1 MPRKIIA
8 LLVSLLAV
16 AFAFGAMAAIRW
28 PSIVMILGM
37 INEDNLGPVMAD
49 VDWRELGIHYGLP
62 YFLAALCFYTSSVL
76 VTQRRHGALS
86 WYLMGCAVGF
96 PYALLVDFEEGWW
109 RDPSTAE
116 GVVAGAGAIATLL
129 AMAIWDLRKGKKVK
143 LKEVPPGEPADAEDE
158 TVTIPAA
165 LQRAIAANPA
175 LAHQTAAEAPAK
187 PKIMRRPP
195 PMVMAQRAH
204 FAREGQKMLAK
215 KAARRT

>member
-37 INEDNLGPVMAD
+37 INEDNLGPLMAD
-49 VDWRELGIHYGLP
+49 VDWRQLGIHYGLP
-62 YFLAALCFYTSSVL
+62 YFLAAMCLYTASVL

-96 PYALLVDFEEGWW
+96 PYAFLVDFEEGWW

-116 GVVAGAGAIATLL
+116 GAVAGAGAIAIML
-129 AMAIWDLRKGKKVK
+129 AIAMWDLRKGKKIKVK
-143 LKEVPPGEPADAEDE
+143 PEPAAEAEEE

-165 LQRAIAANPA
+165 LLRAMAANPA
-175 LAHQTAAEAPAK
+175 LAHQAPEAAPAR
-187 PKIMRRPP
+187 PKVMKRPP
-195 PMVMAQRAH
+195 PMVLAQRRH
-204 FAREGQKMLAK
+204 FAREGQKMMAK
-215 KAARRT
+215 KAARRG

>member
-1 MPRKIIA
+1 MPRKLVA
-8 LLVSLLAV
+8 LLVSLFAV

-28 PSIVMILGM
+28 PSIVMVLGM
-37 INEDNLGPVMAD
+37 INEDNLGPVMAE
-49 VDWRELGIHYGLP
+49 VDWRQLGIHYGLP
-62 YFLAALCFYTSSVL
+62 YFLAAMCLYTSSVL

-116 GVVAGAGAIATLL
+116 GAVAGAGAIAVLL
-129 AMAIWDLRKGKKVK
+129 AVAMWDLRKGKKLKVK
-143 LKEVPPGEPADAEDE
+143 TEPEAPVDEAD

-165 LQRAIAANPA
+165 LLRAMAANPA
-175 LAHQTAAEAPAK
+175 LAHQATSKAPAK
-187 PKIMRRPP
+187 PKVMKRPP

-204 FAREGQKMLAK
+204 FAREGRRMMAK
-215 KAARRT
+215 KAARRG

>member
-37 INEDNLGPVMAD
+37 INKDNLGPVMAD

-62 YFLAALCFYTSSVL
+62 YFLAAMCLYTASVL

-86 WYLMGCAVGF
+86 WYLLGCAAGF
-96 PYALLVDFEEGWW
+96 PYAFLVDFEEGWW

-116 GVVAGAGAIATLL
+116 GAVAGAGAIAVLL
-129 AMAIWDLRKGKKVK
+129 AIAMWDLRKGKKVK
-143 LKEVPPGEPADAEDE
+143 VKAEPETPEEEE

-165 LQRAIAANPA
+165 LLRAMAANPA
-175 LAHQTAAEAPAK
+175 LAHQEAAAPAK
-187 PKIMRRPP
+187 PKVMKRPP
-195 PMVMAQRAH
+195 PMVLAQRRH
-204 FAREGQKMLAK
+204 FAREGQKMMARR
-215 KAARRT
+215 AARRG